1 MTKAFLGICVFPCM
15 CTARSSCHASP
26 DSTNLACIAG
36 FEAEKILVKRACKL
50 KAGYYFLA
58 SRVWQ
63 SSAGISYDNHFL
75 TPRGAEGCAPRAPWK
90 RLSFNFPLKGG
101 SRQRLD
107 IHRVLAFN
115 NSCCNS
121 SETTLLEIVGPCV
134 PLSARS
140 CSLEEVPLQAHG
152 GDDGKDSKRMAQQ
165 S

>member
-1 MTKAFLGICVFPCM
+1 MTRAFLGICVFPCM

-36 FEAEKILVKRACKL
+36 FEAEKILVKCVCRL
-50 KAGYYFLA
+50 RTGNYILA

-63 SSAGISYDNHFL
+63 SSAGISYDNHFFNSK
-75 TPRGAEGCAPRAPWK
+75 GCRRIGAPRAPWK

-107 IHRVLAFN
+107 IHRVFAFN

-121 SETTLLEIVGPCV
+121 SETTLLEIVGSCV

-152 GDDGKDSKRMAQQ
+152 GDDGKDS
-165 S
+165 